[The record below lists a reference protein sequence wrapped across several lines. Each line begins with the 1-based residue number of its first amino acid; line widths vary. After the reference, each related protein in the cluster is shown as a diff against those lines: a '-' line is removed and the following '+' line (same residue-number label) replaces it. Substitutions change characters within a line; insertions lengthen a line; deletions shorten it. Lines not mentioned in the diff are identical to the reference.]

1 MEKHLLIEFE
11 EVIPKYY
18 QIEKHIKALI
28 SSGKLK
34 TGDRIPPEEVLSKQL
49 NVNRGTISKAIN
61 RLVSEG
67 VLYRKRGKGTF
78 VIPYKIKKTHTLAV
92 VLYHIDNPFYSK
104 IVKGIEE
111 KASEK
116 GYHLILCNSL
126 GDEEREQ
133 KYVERLIDEGK
144 VDGFLLCPRN
154 LNLTSSVF
162 EILEK
167 RNISVIVFP
176 QARKKKD
183 GRNIGYVISD
193 DKDGAY
199 RAVRYLIRLGHSKIG
214 FVSCKDWQSE
224 VATLNRWDGY
234 KKAMEE
240 NGIEVSRDY
249 IIETSGVEMEDGW
262 DIASEK
268 LEKIKDFTALF
279 CIGDNLAI
287 GILKRLKEIGIR
299 VPEEVSIVGFDNI
312 DMAGYPDVQ
321 LTTVEQPTYLIGQKA
336 TDALIRIIEG
346 ELKERV
352 DILLP
357 TKLVVRKTTA
367 RR

>member
-11 EVIPKYY
+11 EVVPKYY

-49 NVNRGTISKAIN
+49 NVNRGTISKAIS

-78 VIPYKIKKTHTLAV
+78 VTPYKIKKTHTLAV

-126 GDEEREQ
+126 GDEEKEQ
-133 KYVERLIDEGK
+133 QYVERLIDEGK

-154 LNLTSSVF
+154 LSLTSPVF
-162 EILEK
+162 EILEEK
-167 RNISVIVFP
+167 NIPVVVFP
-176 QARKKKD
+176 QASRK
-183 GRNIGYVISD
+183 GNGHNISYVISD
-193 DKDGAY
+193 DNKGAY
-199 RAVRYLIRLGHSKIG
+199 NAVRYLISSGHRKIG
-214 FVSCKDWQSE
+214 FVADKDWKSE
-224 VATLNRWDGY
+224 ISGINRWNGY

-240 NGIEVSRDY
+240 NKIEVNPEY
-249 IIETSGVEMEDGW
+249 IIEASGVEIEDGW
-262 DIASEK
+262 NLAAEK
-268 LEKIKDFTALF
+268 LETIKKFTALF
-279 CIGDNLAI
+279 CTGDMLAI
-287 GILKRLKEIGIR
+287 GILKKLKEEGIK
-299 VPEEVSIVGFDNI
+299 VPEEISIVGFDNI
-312 DMAGYPDVQ
+312 DMAGYPDIQ

-336 TDALIRIIEG
+336 TEILIEYIEG
-346 ELKERV
+346 RIKDTLH
-352 DILLP
+352 ILLP